1 VPASFG
7 EISPVAALC
16 EIVAM
21 RDDLVPDVSLG
32 THYFSDLVE
41 SDIMYLAFFPGREGN
56 LLSKDFFEASPNRLV
71 ELLPDAAGLQDV
83 IRVIDC
89 PPARPAVLNAD
100 SLHQHV
106 LLFRRP
112 APGR

>member
-1 VPASFG
+1 MPASFG

-41 SDIMYLAFFPGREGN
+41 SDILYLAFFPGREGS
-56 LLSKDFFEASPNRLV
+56 LLSREFFESSPNRLG
-71 ELLPDAAGLQDV
+71 ELLPDAAALAHI

-106 LLFRRP
+106 LCYRR
-112 APGR
+112 GDGEK